1 MTSFVA
7 EVTISRRRVR
17 LSAVDSPLAVSLAFL
32 LVSCHGVLRGQSA
45 AALELFEKK
54 IRPVL
59 AEKCY
64 ACHSDKT
71 AAMAGLRV
79 DSKQGL
85 LTGGS
90 RGAAVVPGQAGRSLL
105 LKAISYTDLD
115 LRMPPDGKLTDQQ
128 IASFREW
135 IDAGA
140 PDPRTATAP
149 GSDSDRGD
157 SNKGVDIEEGKKFWS
172 FQPIQRHQPPS
183 AGNSEWPLTPVDNF
197 LLHRLRKEGL
207 SPAPEA
213 GKAALL
219 RRVTFDLIG
228 LPPAPKELQDFLEDA
243 SPRAYERVVERLLA
257 SPHYGERWARH
268 WLDLVR
274 YGETNGH
281 EFDND
286 KLDAWRYRDY
296 VIRAFNDDLPYDV
309 FVTEQ
314 IAGDLLAEPRLSADG
329 SFEESSIGPSFYW
342 FGEVLNSA
350 TDSVKVKAD
359 RVDNQID
366 VLGKAMLGLTLACA
380 RCHDH
385 KFDPI
390 PTSDYYALAGIMHS
404 TEIMEQVIDSPR
416 RGQAIEVS
424 RREIGEVN
432 REIRRELR
440 SAPAARTARLA
451 DYLMGAIELI
461 GSEDSAAQAEERL
474 AATGLDLERLRAW
487 AMALEAAAGRP
498 EHVLFPLAAIAA
510 RLADGRSARFGEA
523 RSAVAGKLRKIIGA
537 SRDAEA
543 RAAERGDILFA
554 DFGRPGF
561 EPWLVSG
568 AAFAGRAPEGVK
580 KSGLSQALVKRGLIR
595 KDLGDARLT
604 VPAFFHT
611 FPELLPPNQPLQGYR
626 GEGLAN
632 SFQGGSDR
640 FVGSLTSA
648 KFRIPKRWIHVRLAG
663 TKTERV
669 RDGYPK
675 TRLTIVAGGFKNR
688 HFFPAVSGRLEWQSS
703 RLTTQ
708 FDRVS
713 YFELV
718 DRDREAHIVVDKI
731 VFSDSEDPPLYLT
744 PPRQDVAALAGSG
757 ELRSLRDVAQACEE
771 LFERAARK
779 QDRDV
784 LEEELVAALWP
795 GTRAEEAAALL
806 DDERQRRIGELRQ
819 RRAALESRIPASAF
833 AMSSRDLDPR
843 NVRVHLRGSHKNLG
857 AEVPRGFL
865 RLISSHDEGEFLQG
879 SGRAALAARMTAA
892 ENPLL
897 ARVMVNRIWKHHFG
911 QGLVRSVD
919 NFGEMGERPSHPEL
933 LDYLAGR
940 FIGGGWSLKQMHRLM
955 VLSRAYRMSN
965 QVSGEAARA
974 DPENRLLHH
983 MRPRRLEAEVIRD
996 SILAVAGR
1004 LDRKMFGPSV
1014 MPYISE
1020 HQDGRGKPR
1029 DPGPLDGEGRR
1040 SIYIGVRRNFLTPL
1054 FLAFDYPLPSST
1066 IGRRNVSTVAS
1077 QALMMMNNAFVA
1089 RQAQAWADRV
1099 MASRTGQ
1106 RERIAIMFLAAF
1118 ARPAS
1123 ETEIADA
1130 GGFLE
1135 RQTVL
1140 YEHQDGA
1147 GERSVWADLAHV
1159 LMNSTEFIFVP

>member
-1 MTSFVA
+1 M
-7 EVTISRRRVR
+7 
-17 LSAVDSPLAVSLAFL
+17 
-32 LVSCHGVLRGQSA
+32 
-45 AALELFEKK
+45 K
-54 IRPVL
+54 I
-59 AEKCY
+59 
-64 ACHSDKT
+64 T
-71 AAMAGLRV
+71 
-79 DSKQGL
+79 
-85 LTGGS
+85 
-90 RGAAVVPGQAGRSLL
+90 
-105 LKAISYTDLD
+105 
-115 LRMPPDGKLTDQQ
+115 
-128 IASFREW
+128 IAS
-135 IDAGA
+135 
-140 PDPRTATAP
+140 P
-149 GSDSDRGD
+149 
-157 SNKGVDIEEGKKFWS
+157 S

-183 AGNSEWPLTPVDNF
+183 AGNSDWPLTPVDNF

-219 RRVTFDLIG
+219 RRVTLDLIG
-228 LPPAPKELQDFLEDA
+228 LPPAPDELQDFLEDT
-243 SPRAYERVVERLLA
+243 SPRAYEKVVERLLA

-274 YGETNGH
+274 YAETNGH

-329 SFEESSIGPSFYW
+329 SFEESSIGPSIYW

-440 SAPAARTARLA
+440 SAPAARTDRLA

-474 AATGLDLERLRAW
+474 VATGLDLERLRAW
-487 AMALEAAAGRP
+487 AMTLEAAGGRP

-510 RLADGRSARFGEA
+510 RLAGGRSARFGEA
-523 RSAVAGKLRKIIGA
+523 RSAVAGKLRKIIAA

-568 AAFAGRAPEGVK
+568 AAFAGRAPE
-580 KSGLSQALVKRGLIR
+580 
-595 KDLGDARLT
+595 
-604 VPAFFHT
+604 
-611 FPELLPPNQPLQGYR
+611 LLPPNQPLEGYR

-640 FVGSLTSA
+640 LVGSLTSA

-663 TKTERV
+663 TKARPA

-744 PPRQDVAALAGSG
+744 PPRQDIAALAGSD
-757 ELRSLRDVAQACEE
+757 ELRSLRDVARAFEE
-771 LFERAARK
+771 FLEQAARK
-779 QDRDV
+779 RDRGL
-784 LEEELVAALWP
+784 LEEELLAALWP
-795 GTRAEEAAALL
+795 GARAEEAAALL
-806 DDERQRRIGELRQ
+806 DDERQRRIGELRR
-819 RRAALESRIPASAF
+819 RRAALESRIPASVF

-865 RLISSHDEGEFLQG
+865 RLISNHGDAEFLQG

-911 QGLVRSVD
+911 QGMVRSVD

-965 QVSGEAARA
+965 QLSGEAGRA
-974 DPENRLLHH
+974 DPDNRLLHH

-996 SILAVAGR
+996 SMLVVAGR

-1029 DPGPLDGEGRR
+1029 DPGPLDGDGRR

-1077 QALMMMNNAFVA
+1077 QALMMMNTGFVA
-1089 RQAQAWADRV
+1089 RQTQAWADRV

-1106 RERIAIMFLAAF
+1106 RERIAMMFLAAF
-1118 ARPAS
+1118 ARQAS

-1130 GGFLE
+1130 SGFLE

-1140 YEHQDGA
+1140 YEKQDGA
-1147 GERSVWADLAHV
+1147 GEPRVWADLAHV